1 MIGGVLGAIQLYEAC
16 IVSSLINNC
25 STWLGIKEEQYKLL
39 DSWQYEFL
47 RALLQ
52 LPVSAPK
59 ACLRAALGVQGMKW
73 RVWEQK
79 LLLAKAIMEQ
89 EEEVLARQVLVDQVA
104 LGLPGLAKE
113 VQDIC
118 QIVGLPNIC
127 HIGVTKEEIKE
138 NTSMNHMKCLKEEL
152 QKLEVK
158 GAELLK
164 ADLRSPQSYFL
175 TSSLPTA
182 RMAFRIQN
190 RMLDIAADMPG
201 RYIGRMQCS
210 GCEGW
215 EQEQEQNE
223 QEQEEQESGPPLMT
237 REHIKECPGFAFL
250 RAGKE
255 LIDRKEQ
262 SEFFITVMK
271 FRSMRV

>member
-1 MIGGVLGAIQLYEAC
+1 MG
-16 IVSSLINNC
+16 
-25 STWLGIKEEQYKLL
+25 
-39 DSWQYEFL
+39 
-47 RALLQ
+47 
-52 LPVSAPK
+52 
-59 ACLRAALGVQGMKW
+59 
-73 RVWEQK
+73 
-79 LLLAKAIMEQ
+79 
-89 EEEVLARQVLVDQVA
+89 
-104 LGLPGLAKE
+104 
-113 VQDIC
+113 
-118 QIVGLPNIC
+118 NIAM
-127 HIGVTKEEIKE
+127 H
-138 NTSMNHMKCLKEEL
+138 HMKCLKEEL

-190 RMLDIAADMPG
+190 RMLDIPADMPG

-210 GCEGW
+210 GCQGR
-215 EQEQEQNE
+215 EQEEQNE
-223 QEQEEQESGPPLMT
+223 QEQEEEGVEREQESGPPLMT
-237 REHIKECPGFAFL
+237 REHIEECPGFAFL

>member
-1 MIGGVLGAIQLYEAC
+1 
-16 IVSSLINNC
+16 
-25 STWLGIKEEQYKLL
+25 
-39 DSWQYEFL
+39 
-47 RALLQ
+47 
-52 LPVSAPK
+52 
-59 ACLRAALGVQGMKW
+59 MKW

-113 VQDIC
+113 VQEIC

-127 HIGVTKEEIKE
+127 HIGVTKEDIKE
-138 NTSMNHMKCLKEEL
+138 MISMNHMKCLKEEL
-152 QKLEVK
+152 QQLEVK

-164 ADLRSPQSYFL
+164 VDLRSPQSYFL

-190 RMLDIAADMPG
+190 RMLDIPADMPG

-210 GCEGW
+210 GCLGW
-215 EQEQEQNE
+215 EQEQKE
-223 QEQEEQESGPPLMT
+223 QEQKEQEQGEKENEPPLMT
-237 REHIKECPGFAFL
+237 RERIEECPGFAFL
-250 RAGKE
+250 RADKE
-255 LIDRKEQ
+255 MIDPKEQ
-262 SEFFITVMK
+262 SEFFIAVMK
-271 FRSMRV
+271 FRSMR